1 MKKKQI
7 DIMLPVYRGNLH
19 EIPESIEK
27 QVKHFSA
34 VLKKY
39 DWKIVLAINGKNAG
53 EIIALAERLGRED
66 RRIAYDYVEQPGK
79 GSGIGHS
86 WSRSKADIMTYMDID
101 LSTDIEAFPNLVAQI
116 ENGYEISIASRYLPE
131 SVVVRSLKRKIVS
144 VGYHKFFMK
153 YFLGAKRYTDAQCGF
168 KAVSRKVVE
177 EILPLVRNRYWFFE
191 SEMLY
196 IAQLKGFKIK
206 EIPVK
211 WIESEF
217 SGVALYKAIL
227 EFIKCGIALRFRK
240 INGKTRPEEVQMSS
254 QGDWLQRIKEKF
266 KAHPRLYYWLVD
278 LVSPTYRAHKNKFK
292 RLLKV
297 LPSDAII
304 VNLGSGPLR
313 LSKRVY
319 NIDLIPYKDVD
330 IVANILKLPFKD
342 HSVEGAISVE
352 TLEHIPGPLKAVS
365 EIRRILKPS
374 GLILSVVP
382 FMEGYHASPFDYTRW
397 TKAGVLELFGDFEM
411 IEIGVGNGP
420 TSSFLWMMQEWLATL
435 LSFNI
440 YSLYKFFI
448 SVLMIV
454 TSPLKLLDLIL
465 HRYQTAE
472 NIAGNFYFFG
482 RKMD

>member
-292 RLLKV
+292 RLLNV

-365 EIRRILKPS
+365 E
-374 GLILSVVP
+374 
-382 FMEGYHASPFDYTRW
+382 A
-397 TKAGVLELFGDFEM
+397 
-411 IEIGVGNGP
+411 
-420 TSSFLWMMQEWLATL
+420 
-435 LSFNI
+435 
-440 YSLYKFFI
+440 
-448 SVLMIV
+448 
-454 TSPLKLLDLIL
+454 
-465 HRYQTAE
+465 
-472 NIAGNFYFFG
+472 
-482 RKMD
+482 